1 MIPAGTCP
9 ASRTEFPETIPMIRA
24 MVSLVFVSLLGAATF
39 AQEKSVKPGI
49 NKSFENAKVPEF
61 VERFEKEGRDVYDNR
76 KKIVDACEIKPGT
89 ILADI
94 GAGTG
99 LFTRMFSPLVGPEG
113 TVYAVDITESFVR
126 HVEESA
132 KQDKLE
138 NIVGVVCKADS
149 AELPP
154 ASIDVAFIC
163 DTYHHFEYPQKTMR
177 SIHRALKPAGQVI
190 LIDFRRIEGESTE
203 WTLDHVRAGQEVF
216 TREVVSAGFRQ
227 IDEKQDLLQESY
239 FVRFQKVD

>member
-1 MIPAGTCP
+1 
-9 ASRTEFPETIPMIRA
+9 MIRA
-24 MVSLVFVSLLGAATF
+24 TVSFVVVLLFCSAAA
-39 AQEKSVKPGI
+39 AQDKSVRPGI

-76 KKIVDACEIKPGT
+76 KKIVDACDIKAGT
-89 ILADI
+89 VLADV

-99 LFTRMFSPLVGPEG
+99 LFTRMFSPLVGSG
-113 TVYAVDITESFVR
+113 GKVYAVDITESFVR
-126 HVEESA
+126 HVEETA
-132 KQDKLE
+132 KQEKLT

-149 AELPP
+149 VELPP

-177 SIHRALKPAGQVI
+177 SIHKALHPGGQVI
-190 LIDFRRIEGESTE
+190 LIDFRRIEGESSD
-203 WTLDHVRAGQEVF
+203 WTLEHVRAGQEVF
-216 TREVVSAGFRQ
+216 TSEVVSAGFRK
-227 IDEKQDLLQESY
+227 IDEKEELLKESY